1 MAVDQFAVTYDY
13 RCPFARNAHEHVVA
27 ALRDDAPWGVRFAP
41 FSLSQAHVEDG
52 QPPVWDSDNHRSD
65 LLAVA
70 CSIVV
75 RDRFADRFLDVHM
88 AMFAARHDQ
97 GRDLRQESV
106 LADVLQSCD
115 VDATEVLTALSDG
128 WPIQQFRREHE
139 AAVAEHQVFGVPTFI
154 VGHRAAFVRLMN
166 RPQGDG
172 PRARST
178 IGRVVDLID
187 SATELNELKHTS
199 VPL

>member
-27 ALRDDAPWGVRFAP
+27 ALRDGAPWGVRFAP

-88 AMFAARHDQ
+88 AMFAARHDH
-97 GRDLRQESV
+97 GRDLRQEAV
-106 LADVLQSCD
+106 LVDVLQSCD
-115 VDATEVLTALSDG
+115 VDASEVLSALGDG

-154 VGHRAAFVRLMN
+154 VGNRAAFVRLMN
-166 RPQGDG
+166 RPEGDG

-178 IGRVVDLID
+178 IGRVVDLIE